1 VILPHDAAPSLIYII
16 GITQGGAMKGWTL
29 IILMLFSAM
38 GYCDCPEWT
47 RGRAIQEMSALKQQI
62 KEWDNAYWQ
71 QGESQVSDETYD
83 DLRTQ
88 LLQWEACFPHVI
100 GHEKAITAKGG
111 NIAHPVAHTGVRK
124 AADKHSL
131 AAWMLGREALWV
143 QPKVDGVAV
152 TLVYRNGE
160 LVQAISRG
168 DGLKGQSW
176 LEKVNAIPSIPKVTT
191 GLLANSV
198 LHGEIFLRQ
207 PDHIQQR
214 SGGLNARAKVA
225 GAMLRHGASPLLS
238 ELGIFIWGW
247 PGGPK
252 AMPERLQRLAEGGFP
267 LAQQWSWPVADISE
281 VENWRKRWFTR
292 PLPFV
297 TDGVVVRQSREPE
310 AQNWQP
316 GQGDWLIAWK
326 YDPEAQATQV
336 RDIDFTVGRSGKISV
351 VALLESVTVD
361 DKQIKRVNIG
371 SVRRWHDWDI
381 APGDRVLVSLA
392 GRGIPQIKNVI
403 WRGVERHKPQPPEQR
418 HFHALSCLYYTL
430 DCHEQFLSRL
440 VWISS
445 SGVLAI
451 SGLNHAGWQQLVD
464 TFHFEH
470 VYSWLELT
478 EQQLQGVPGFSA
490 KRALEMWHR
499 FNLVRQQP
507 FRLWL
512 ISLGLPLPAAAL
524 RHLPDRHWDEVANRD
539 ELSWQQLP
547 GVGAERARKL
557 VAFIRHPQIA
567 ALVDALARQRITG
580 FSRQ

>member
-1 VILPHDAAPSLIYII
+1 
-16 GITQGGAMKGWTL
+16 MKGWTL

-131 AAWMLGREALWV
+131 AAWMQGREALWV

>member
-1 VILPHDAAPSLIYII
+1 
-16 GITQGGAMKGWTL
+16 MKGWTL

>member
-1 VILPHDAAPSLIYII
+1 
-16 GITQGGAMKGWTL
+16 MKRYTL
-29 IILMLFSAM
+29 IMLMLFSM
-38 GYCDCPEWT
+38 RGYCDCPVWKE
-47 RGRAIQEMSALKQQI
+47 GRATQEMTALKQQLT
-62 KEWDNAYWQ
+62 EWDNAYWQ
-71 QGESQVSDETYD
+71 QGESKVSDETYD

-88 LLQWEACFPHVI
+88 LLQWEGCFPQLLS
-100 GHEKAITAKGG
+100 HEKAITAKGG
-111 NIAHPVAHTGVRK
+111 NVAHPVAHTGVRK
-124 AADKHSL
+124 AADKNAL
-131 AAWMLGREALWV
+131 AEWMQNREALWV

-176 LEKVNAIPSIPKVTT
+176 LEKANAIPGIPKATT
-191 GLLANSV
+191 GPLANSV
-198 LHGEIFLRQ
+198 LQGEIFLRQ
-207 PDHIQQR
+207 PDHIQLR
-214 SGGLNARAKVA
+214 SGGPNARAKVA

-267 LAQQWSWPVADISE
+267 LALQWSWPVADIND
-281 VENWRKRWFTR
+281 VEKWRKRWFTS

-326 YDPEAQATQV
+326 YDPEARATQV
-336 RDIDFTVGRSGKISV
+336 RDVHFTVGRSGKISV
-351 VALLESVTVD
+351 VALLEPVKVD

-371 SVRRWHDWDI
+371 SVRRWQKWDI

-392 GRGIPQIKNVI
+392 GRGIPQIKSVI
-403 WRGVERHKPQPPEQR
+403 WRGVERHKPQPPEQSPY
-418 HFHALSCLYYTL
+418 HSLSCFYYTT
-430 DCHEQFLSRL
+430 DCREQFLSRL
-440 VWISS
+440 VWLSS
-445 SGVLAI
+445 SSVLAI
-451 SGLNHAGWQQLVD
+451 SGLNRAGWQQLVD

-470 VYSWLELT
+470 IYSWLALT
-478 EQQLQGVPGFSA
+478 QQQLQGVPGFSA
-490 KRALEMWHR
+490 KRALEMRHR

-512 ISLGLPLPAAAL
+512 KSLGMPIPASAMNTLADSDWPTL
-524 RHLPDRHWDEVANRD
+524 AHRD
-539 ELSWQQLP
+539 EPSWQKLS
-547 GVGAERARKL
+547 GIGAERARKL
-557 VAFIRHPQIA
+557 VQFTRYPHVAS
-567 ALVDALARQRITG
+567 LASWLASQGVEG
-580 FSRQ
+580 FGSR

>member
-1 VILPHDAAPSLIYII
+1 
-16 GITQGGAMKGWTL
+16 MKGWTL

-47 RGRAIQEMSALKQQI
+47 QGRAIQEMSALKQQI

-131 AAWMLGREALWV
+131 ADWMQGREALWV

-152 TLVYRNGE
+152 TLVYRNGK

-176 LEKVNAIPSIPKVTT
+176 LEKVNAIPDIPKVTT

-267 LAQQWSWPVADISE
+267 LAQQWSWPVADISD

-351 VALLESVTVD
+351 VALLEPVTVD

-451 SGLNHAGWQQLVD
+451 SGLNQAGWQQLVD

-470 VYSWLELT
+470 MYSWLELT
-478 EQQLQGVPGFSA
+478 DQQLQGVPGFSA

>member
-1 VILPHDAAPSLIYII
+1 
-16 GITQGGAMKGWTL
+16 MKGWTL

-131 AAWMLGREALWV
+131 AAWMQGREALWV

-567 ALVDALARQRITG
+567 ALVDELARQRITG